1 MDRSTIS
8 QPIRFIPSARQLFL
22 WEVYFIVYHTLCLQW
37 KLSTLSN
44 IAYMYHMIT
53 LLFFYW
59 IWYPYVILL
68 CGLFINMYRNIYIN
82 SQFIKLYTISG
93 RDGINSQGVAYSWR
107 SLCAVDGAL
116 SQIICDYK
124 EVQVE
129 KFLKIKSICCEITS
143 LCSPPLILCNHNI
156 R

>member
-1 MDRSTIS
+1 
-8 QPIRFIPSARQLFL
+8 
-22 WEVYFIVYHTLCLQW
+22 
-37 KLSTLSN
+37 
-44 IAYMYHMIT
+44 MIT

-93 RDGINSQGVAYSWR
+93 RDGINSQGVAYSRR

-129 KFLKIKSICCEITS
+129 KCLKIKSICCEITS
-143 LCSPPLILCNHNI
+143 LCSPPLILYNPICVIIISINTLSHYKYNVCYI
-156 R
+156 M

>member
-1 MDRSTIS
+1 MLFPIS
-8 QPIRFIPSARQLFL
+8 IAICMCYMLIWYYSV
-22 WEVYFIVYHTLCLQW
+22 VYLTLCLQW

-44 IAYMYHMIT
+44 TVYIYHMIT

-93 RDGINSQGVAYSWR
+93 RDGINSQGVAYSRR
-107 SLCAVDGAL
+107 SLCAVGAI
-116 SQIICDYK
+116 QIY
-124 EVQVE
+124 
-129 KFLKIKSICCEITS
+129 SIIN
-143 LCSPPLILCNHNI
+143 LQGRVKLLL
-156 R
+156 